1 MTDLVSVVVPA
12 FNAEAT
18 IDETLRSVRAQTH
31 FNLEI
36 LVVDDGSSDRTAEIA
51 TAHALIDNRVR
62 LIRQP
67 NAGVARARNR
77 GVSEAGADLLAFV
90 DSDDLWSPD
99 KIHKQLLTLRS
110 DGPRTGLVYTWYA
123 FIDNENRIGA
133 TYRPTDVGDVRDRI
147 CRTNFVGNG
156 SSALVT
162 RTAFDRAGGFDAT
175 LRAQGA
181 QGCEDWQFYV
191 DVAEGHDFALVPEL
205 LTGYRQSPGNMSS
218 DPMRMLRS
226 SGLVAERIQRRRP
239 HLRAAISHGNAEYA
253 VWLLDRA
260 TEQRHSVEA
269 ARLTW
274 ALLRR
279 KPDRAIRWFAERL
292 VRSAGQR
299 LTAIESAGPKSNHT
313 PTFVIGDPIT
323 PS

>member
-1 MTDLVSVVVPA
+1 VSDLVSVVVPA

-31 FNLEI
+31 LNLEI
-36 LVVDDGSSDRTAEIA
+36 LVIDDGSIDRTAEIA
-51 TAHALIDNRVR
+51 AAHALIDNRVR
-62 LIRQP
+62 LIRQL
-67 NAGVARARNR
+67 NAGVASARNR

-90 DSDDLWSPD
+90 DADDLWGPD
-99 KIHKQLLTLRS
+99 KIHKQLLAFRS
-110 DGPRTGLVYTWYA
+110 GGPRTGLVYTWYA

-133 TYRPTDVGDVRDRI
+133 TYRPIDVGDVRDRI

-156 SSALVT
+156 STALVT
-162 RTAFDRAGGFDAT
+162 RTAFDRAGGFDPT

-191 DVAEGHDFALVPEL
+191 DVAEGHDFAVVPEV
-205 LTGYRQSPGNMSS
+205 LTGYRQSPNNMSS

-226 SGLVAERIQRRRP
+226 SGLVAERIRRRRP
-239 HLRAAISHGNAEYA
+239 HLRAAVSRGNTEYA
-253 VWLLDRA
+253 VWLLDRSIQ
-260 TEQRHSVEA
+260 QRHFLEA
-269 ARLTW
+269 ARLAG
-274 ALLRR
+274 ALFRR
-279 KPDRAIRWFAERL
+279 KPARAIRWFAER
-292 VRSAGQR
+292 VTGSARHR
-299 LTAIESAGPKSNHT
+299 LTAIKSAVPKTGHA

>member
-1 MTDLVSVVVPA
+1 MSDLVSVVVPA

-36 LVVDDGSSDRTAEIA
+36 LVVDDGSNDRTAEIA
-51 TAHALIDNRVR
+51 AAHALIDNRVR

-67 NAGVARARNR
+67 NAGVASARNR

-90 DSDDLWSPD
+90 DADDLWGPD
-99 KIHKQLLTLRS
+99 KIHKQLLALRS
-110 DGPRTGLVYTWYA
+110 GGPRTGLVYTWYA
-123 FIDNENRIGA
+123 FIDNENRIGT
-133 TYRPTDVGDVRDRI
+133 TYRPTDVGDVRESI

-156 SSALVT
+156 STALVT
-162 RTAFDRAGGFDAT
+162 RSAFDRAGGFDPT

-226 SGLVAERIQRRRP
+226 SGLVAERIRRRRP
-239 HLRAAISHGNAEYA
+239 HLRAAISRGNAEYA

-260 TEQRHSVEA
+260 IEQRHFLEA
-269 ARLTW
+269 ARLTG

-279 KPDRAIRWFAERL
+279 KPDRAIWWFAER
-292 VRSAGQR
+292 VARSARHR
-299 LTAIESAGPKSNHT
+299 LIAIKSAPPKTSHI
-313 PTFVIGDPIT
+313 PTFVIGNPIA

>member
-31 FNLEI
+31 LNLEI
-36 LVVDDGSSDRTAEIA
+36 LVVDDGSNDRTGEIA

-67 NAGVARARNR
+67 NAGVASARNR
-77 GVSEAGADLLAFV
+77 GVSEANADLFAFV
-90 DSDDLWSPD
+90 DADDLWGSD
-99 KIHKQLLTLRS
+99 KIRKQLQALRS
-110 DGPRTGLVYTWYA
+110 GGPRTGLVYTWYA

-133 TYRPTDVGDVRDRI
+133 TYRPTEVGDVRDRI
-147 CRTNFVGNG
+147 CQSNFVGNG

-162 RTAFDRAGGFDAT
+162 RLAFDRAGGFDPT

-181 QGCEDWQFYV
+181 EGCEDWQFYV
-191 DVAEGHDFALVPEL
+191 GVAEDHDFALVPEL

-239 HLRAAISHGNAEYA
+239 HLRTVISRGNAEYA

-260 TEQRHSVEA
+260 IEQRRSSEA
-269 ARLTW
+269 VRLAR
-274 ALLRR
+274 ALLLR
-279 KPDRAIRWFAERL
+279 KPDRAIRWLAERFA
-292 VRSAGQR
+292 RSARHR
-299 LTAIESAGPKSNHT
+299 LAPIKSAASKTSHAR
-313 PTFVIGDPIT
+313 TFAIGDPIIR
-323 PS
+323 S